1 LYHRAQSLQGWN
13 FRGSDPSTRC
23 PVSKV
28 EDNGQATE
36 RTNAASAGIGMSKPP
51 AFQLYAKD
59 FLGSGTTVMT
69 LAECGAYIRLLC
81 HAWDSDPVAT
91 LPDADYALFKL
102 SGADSKD
109 EWSEVKKA
117 VLAKF
122 DKERFPGR
130 LTNLR
135 LREYYDELSEHAE
148 KQTERAKKGAAARW
162 SGKRQ
167 EPQIQDED
175 NA

>member
-1 LYHRAQSLQGWN
+1 
-13 FRGSDPSTRC
+13 
-23 PVSKV
+23 
-28 EDNGQATE
+28 
-36 RTNAASAGIGMSKPP
+36 MSKPP

-91 LPDADYALFKL
+91 LPDEDYALFKL